1 LFVSSQHFPI
11 GLGQETGSSR
21 MSLAS
26 YGGSMNVADIMT
38 REVISVRPDM
48 RVGQIARVF
57 REHQLSGLPVVS
69 EAGELVGI
77 ITELDMVKRHA
88 RPELPAFLPL
98 LGAYLPLRTKEYRE
112 SLRRITGVVAED
124 IMTTP
129 VNTIGPDASIE
140 DAATVMVSNRSNPL
154 PVVDEAGRMIGII
167 SRTDILRV
175 VEDLE
180 LHLDEEGGESQAAS

>member
-1 LFVSSQHFPI
+1 
-11 GLGQETGSSR
+11 
-21 MSLAS
+21 
-26 YGGSMNVADIMT
+26 MNVEDIMT

-69 EAGELVGI
+69 EDGELVGI

-88 RPELPAFLPL
+88 RPELPAYLPL

-112 SLRRITGVVAED
+112 SLRRITGVVASD

-154 PVVDEAGRMIGII
+154 PVVDEAGRMVGII

-175 VEDLE
+175 IEDMELNLE
-180 LHLDEEGGESQAAS
+180 EEGSEATPDS

>member
-1 LFVSSQHFPI
+1 MKVK
-11 GLGQETGSSR
+11 
-21 MSLAS
+21 
-26 YGGSMNVADIMT
+26 DIMT
-38 REVISVRPDM
+38 REVISVRTDM

-57 REHQLSGLPVVS
+57 RQHQLSGLPVVDLD
-69 EAGELVGI
+69 GELVGV

-88 RPELPAFLPL
+88 RPQMPAFLPL
-98 LGAYLPLRTKEYRE
+98 LGAYLPLGTKDYKE
-112 SLRRITGVVAED
+112 SLRRITGVTAED

-154 PVVDEAGRMIGII
+154 PVVDAAGRMVGIV

-175 VEDLE
+175 IEEME
-180 LHLDEEGGESQAAS
+180 LHLEEEAAPETTS

>member
-1 LFVSSQHFPI
+1 
-11 GLGQETGSSR
+11 
-21 MSLAS
+21 MK
-26 YGGSMNVADIMT
+26 VADIMT

-69 EAGELVGI
+69 EDGELMGV

-88 RPELPAFLPL
+88 RPQMPAFLPL
-98 LGAYLPLRTKEYRE
+98 LGIYVPLRTKEYRE
-112 SLRRITGVVAED
+112 SLRRITAVLAQD

-129 VNTIGPDASIE
+129 VNTIRPDASVE

-154 PVVDEAGRMIGII
+154 PVVDENGHMIGII

-175 VEDLE
+175 LEDLE
-180 LHLDEEGGESQAAS
+180 MQLEDEANKGDLAS

>member
-1 LFVSSQHFPI
+1 
-11 GLGQETGSSR
+11 
-21 MSLAS
+21 
-26 YGGSMNVADIMT
+26 MNVADIMT
-38 REVISVRPDM
+38 REIVSVPTDM

-57 REHQLSGLPVVS
+57 REHQLSGLPVID

-88 RPELPAFLPL
+88 RPQMPAFLPL
-98 LGAYLPLRTKEYRE
+98 LGVYVPLRTKDYRE
-112 SLRRITGVVAED
+112 SLRRITGVVASD

-129 VNTIGPDASIE
+129 VNTTRPDASVE

-154 PVVDEAGRMIGII
+154 PVVDEDGHMVGII

-175 VEDLE
+175 IEELE
-180 LHLDEEGGESQAAS
+180 LHLEDEADESDLAS

>member
-1 LFVSSQHFPI
+1 
-11 GLGQETGSSR
+11 
-21 MSLAS
+21 
-26 YGGSMNVADIMT
+26 MNVADIMT

>member
-1 LFVSSQHFPI
+1 
-11 GLGQETGSSR
+11 
-21 MSLAS
+21 MK
-26 YGGSMNVADIMT
+26 VADIMT

-57 REHQLSGLPVVS
+57 REHQLSGLPVITD
-69 EAGELVGI
+69 EGELVGV

-88 RPELPAFLPL
+88 RPQMPAFLPL
-98 LGAYLPLRTKEYRE
+98 LGAYLPLGTREYKE

-129 VNTIGPDASIE
+129 VNTISPDASLE

-154 PVVDEAGRMIGII
+154 PVVDDNGRVVGII
-167 SRTDILRV
+167 SRTDILGV
-175 VEDLE
+175 IEEME
-180 LHLDEEGGESQAAS
+180 LRREREAEEPASDA

>member
-1 LFVSSQHFPI
+1 
-11 GLGQETGSSR
+11 
-21 MSLAS
+21 MK
-26 YGGSMNVADIMT
+26 VADIMT
-38 REVISVRPDM
+38 REVISVRPDL

-69 EAGELVGI
+69 EEGELVGI

-88 RPELPAFLPL
+88 RPQMPAFLPL
-98 LGAYLPLRTKEYRE
+98 LGAYIPLGTKEYKE
-112 SLRRITGVVAED
+112 SLRRITGVSAQD

-129 VNTIGPDASIE
+129 VNTISPDASVE

-154 PVVDEAGRMIGII
+154 PVVDENGHMIGII

-175 VEDLE
+175 IEELE
-180 LHLDEEGGESQAAS
+180 LQLENEADEGDLAS